1 MDIPILWLIPH
12 FLIKLIQ
19 ITSYDHFQKLQMVV
33 NFYQQLNKE
42 TISLLYVFSSIQAL
56 E

>member
-42 TISLLYVFSSIQAL
+42 TISLLYVFFHPYRH
-56 E
+56 